1 LRPKARDEENAMR
14 TDTVWTKTDDRPL
27 FVAALAAGT
36 IAALLLL
43 AAPKVE
49 AQPGYGPGNGGG
61 YGSQIP
67 GDRDELRGDRMD
79 LRGDRADARRFAR
92 LLARLDW
99 AEQAGNRS
107 EERRTRAQI
116 QRFLRQEL
124 MESRRDLAG
133 DRSEARRGRNDAGDP
148 WDDHRDA
155 RATRARL
162 AQEYRVVRELAVIE
176 TDVTRGSS
184 WALERERRLLREFLR
199 LTRQDALASGR
210 ELRED
215 RRELWKD
222 RQGER
227 GRVRDE
233 GDDRGESGSLRDDRR
248 EPIGPPDLRDD
259 RPEDRSAPMDDR
271 SDDRPEIQDR
281 SEDQI
286 GPPPP
291 EDEDRTPPPPEGEED
306 SL

>member
-1 LRPKARDEENAMR
+1 MS

-49 AQPGYGPGNGGG
+49 AQPGYGPGYGGG

-67 GDRDELRGDRMD
+67 GDRGELRGDRTD
-79 LRGDRADARRFAR
+79 LRRDRADARRFAR

-99 AEQAGNRS
+99 AEQVGNRS

-116 QRFLRQEL
+116 QRFVRQEL
-124 MESRRDLAG
+124 MESRRDLAA
-133 DRSEARRGRNDAGDP
+133 DRSEARRGRNDGGDP

-155 RATRARL
+155 RASRARL
-162 AQEYRVVRELAVIE
+162 AQERRVVRELAVIE
-176 TDVTRGSS
+176 TDVARGSS

-215 RRELWKD
+215 RRELWND
-222 RQGER
+222 HQDER
-227 GRVRDE
+227 FRVRDDE
-233 GDDRGESGSLRDDRR
+233 GGWSGWSRRGSLRDDR

-281 SEDQI
+281 SEDRSA
-286 GPPPP
+286 PPALP
-291 EDEDRTPPPPEGEED
+291 EDEDRTPAPPEGEED